1 MFGKTVLLLIKVIFI
16 TWRAIKCQDS
26 FCSDRKVNLQKDTEE
41 FENRC
46 QFGSSGSPCCEA
58 EKSSINERWENL
70 EELCLYQRP
79 ITDITG
85 KLIRSQIGKTCFFT
99 WPRPISK
106 FWDRILS
113 DSHAW

>member
-1 MFGKTVLLLIKVIFI
+1 MFGKAVLLLIKVIFI

-46 QFGSSGSPCCEA
+46 QLGSSGSPACCEA

-106 FWDRILS
+106 FWDRI
-113 DSHAW
+113 